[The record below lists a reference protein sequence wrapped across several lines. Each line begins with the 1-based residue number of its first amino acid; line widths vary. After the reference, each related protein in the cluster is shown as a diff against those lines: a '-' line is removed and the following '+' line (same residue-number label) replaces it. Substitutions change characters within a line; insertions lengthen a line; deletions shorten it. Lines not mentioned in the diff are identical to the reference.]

1 VELSTSGSFFAF
13 LPRVNDETVD
23 TSLRA
28 VLAEEPEQ
36 WDFEMQYDMRPSIQP
51 ATRAVLLY
59 VHGFNCPMED
69 GMKAVGALVTMGNLQ
84 SRSGMKP
91 IVFSWPTGREL
102 TYWPALWMADQWAED
117 FVTLVQELI
126 ANGFEEF
133 HILAHSAGV
142 RALLGPALA
151 AAIPNLFE
159 RVRGSGATDRYFPT
173 MPGTRATARLETMTL
188 VNADF
193 PRSRFIEEWMPLL
206 QAYAG
211 HTTIY
216 SDRNDIAL
224 WLKEVPRC
232 LDEGKSLGR
241 HVKLLSSQQYGTEA
255 VDVLDC
261 SCMEHNVHRLR
272 HSYFSYNIQIIE
284 DIAEMLTDPAKR
296 AASRRFYRLVRSHDG
311 ENVFS
316 FLCPPSHWMAN

>member
-1 VELSTSGSFFAF
+1 
-13 LPRVNDETVD
+13 
-23 TSLRA
+23 
-28 VLAEEPEQ
+28 
-36 WDFEMQYDMRPSIQP
+36 
-51 ATRAVLLY
+51 
-59 VHGFNCPMED
+59 
-69 GMKAVGALVTMGNLQ
+69 
-84 SRSGMKP
+84 MKP

-102 TYWPALWMADQWAED
+102 TYWPSLWMADKWADD
-117 FVTLVQELI
+117 FVVLMQELI

-151 AAIPNLFE
+151 AAIPNCFD
-159 RVRGSGATDRYFPT
+159 RVRGSSAVDRIYATA
-173 MPGTRATARLETMTL
+173 PGSQRTARLETMTL

-193 PRSRFIEEWMPLL
+193 PRNKFIEDWMPLL

-216 SDRNDIAL
+216 SDRNDMAL

-241 HVKLLSSQQYGTEA
+241 HVKLLQSQLYGTEG
-255 VDVLDC
+255 VDILDC

-272 HSYFSYNIQIIE
+272 HSYFSYNIQTIE

-296 AASRRFYRLVRSHDG
+296 AAARRFYRLVQSHEG
-311 ENVFS
+311 ENVYS
-316 FLCPPSHWMAN
+316 FL